1 MINIAI
7 TGPKEF
13 YNRSLVFYQLD
24 YLLNSVASNIQIVE
38 GGTTCL
44 DNLIKDWA
52 NSKNIPCIEIA
63 PNWNLFGSGAEMI
76 RNQEMIR
83 ESQGLVVFYDGSF
96 ELETILESALSKGIE
111 VHVVDIFYNSRT
123 YGKAFQLIQ
132 KEKGGNYDEQEFNF

>member
-1 MINIAI
+1 MINITI

-52 NSKNIPCIEIA
+52 NSKNIPCIEIV

-76 RNQEMIR
+76 RNQDMIQ
-83 ESQGLVVFYDGSF
+83 ESQGLVVFCDGSF
-96 ELETILESALSKGIE
+96 ELETILESALK
-111 VHVVDIFYNSRT
+111 F
-123 YGKAFQLIQ
+123 
-132 KEKGGNYDEQEFNF
+132 

>member
-1 MINIAI
+1 MANIAV
-7 TGPKEF
+7 TGPKAF
-13 YNRSLVFYQLD
+13 YNRSLVFNQLN
-24 YLLNSVASNIQIVE
+24 YLLGNVMPNIQIIE

-52 NSKNIPCIEIA
+52 NLKNIPCIEFV
-63 PNWNLFGSGAEMI
+63 PNWNQFGSGAEMI

-96 ELETILESALSKGIE
+96 ELETILESALNKGIE